1 MSAILER
8 ATSSWREAQSRS
20 DDIKSLTGSTSL
32 MQFDFDT
39 VIDRRGTDTMKWG
52 RYDSRDIIPMWVADM
67 DFASPPAVL
76 EALHERVDHGVFG
89 YADPDSSAVEAV
101 VDMLQREHNWTVS
114 PDWLIWTPGLVVALN
129 LSCRMLDSTGD
140 GVLTVTPIY
149 PPFLYAPQFTERKLQ
164 TVELVEYNGR
174 YEFDFEKFEASIEK
188 HTRLF
193 LLSNPQNPTGRVYS
207 KRELEQL
214 AEICLR
220 HDLIVCSD
228 EVHCGLI
235 LDDDKPHV
243 SLAGLSPELA
253 ARTITLMAPSKTFNL
268 AGMMCAFAV
277 IPDTSLR
284 RRFSK
289 TARGIVTELNTFGY
303 TACRAAYREC
313 EAWRLA
319 LLDYLRESRKK
330 VGTSVNNFPGIR
342 MNHVEATYLAW
353 LDCRELPMEDPA
365 AHFKKAGVELSD
377 GALFGTPGF
386 VRLNFGCPR
395 ATLEEGLKRI
405 RSSL

>member
-1 MSAILER
+1 VLS
-8 ATSSWREAQSRS
+8 
-20 DDIKSLTGSTSL
+20 
-32 MQFDFDT
+32 
-39 VIDRRGTDTMKWG
+39 VI
-52 RYDSRDIIPMWVADM
+52 
-67 DFASPPAVL
+67 
-76 EALHERVDHGVFG
+76 
-89 YADPDSSAVEAV
+89 
-101 VDMLQREHNWTVS
+101 
-114 PDWLIWTPGLVVALN
+114 
-129 LSCRMLDSTGD
+129 
-140 GVLTVTPIY
+140 PIY
-149 PPFLYAPQFTERKLQ
+149 PPFLLAPQNTGRTLQ
-164 TVELVEYNGR
+164 TVELVEKNGR
-174 YEFDFEKFEASIEK
+174 YEFDFEDFEASITG

-193 LLSNPQNPTGRVYS
+193 LLSNPHNPTGRVYTR
-207 KRELEQL
+207 RELERL

-235 LDDDKPHV
+235 LDEDKPHV
-243 SLAGLSPELA
+243 HFAGLSPEVA

-277 IPDTSLR
+277 IPDPALR
-284 RRFSK
+284 SRFSK

-303 TACRAAYREC
+303 TACRTAYREC

-319 LLDYLRESRKK
+319 LLAYLRENRKLLEA
-330 VGTSVNNFPGIR
+330 SVDELPGIR

-353 LDCRELPMEDPA
+353 LDCRESDIDDPA
-365 AHFKKAGVELSD
+365 AHFEKAGVGLSD
-377 GALFGTPGF
+377 GAFFGTPGF